1 MKYFLPIGFYIF
13 CFCQQV
19 NEGILPFWVVWHVGQ
34 GQWVSYID
42 NHTCYHFDAGGEFF
56 DDKKFKRYCES
67 KSNIFSFSHWDWDHI
82 SLTRRLAKVVLRS
95 CRLYLPNGPSSPRK
109 EQFLSVLPSCKDA
122 GRLPFYVYS
131 PKGSIK
137 TSNNWSRVFFN
148 PYIIIPGDGSKKT
161 DRKWLPILRSLF
173 HQKSQYLVLGHHG
186 SKTSTSK
193 ELVKSLKKGGTAISS
208 ARKKRYGHPHP
219 SISKLLR
226 KNGISLLSTEDFGN
240 IYFQAQNHNLY
251 KSLVKTQK

>member
-1 MKYFLPIGFYIF
+1 MKFFLPIGFYIF
-13 CFCQQV
+13 CFCQQI

-56 DDKKFKRYCES
+56 DYRKFKKYCKD
-67 KSNIFSFSHWDWDHI
+67 KSNVFSFSHWDWDHI
-82 SLTRRLAKVVLRS
+82 GLTRKLVKVVLRS
-95 CRLYLPNGPSSPRK
+95 CRLYLPNGPPSLYK
-109 EQFLSVLPSCKDA
+109 KQFLSILPSCKSVDN
-122 GRLPFYVYS
+122 LPFYVYS

-148 PYIIIPGDGSKKT
+148 SYVIIPGDGSKKT
-161 DRKWLPILRSLF
+161 DRKWLPVLKSLF
-173 HQKSQYLVLGHHG
+173 NQKSQYLVLGHHG

-193 ELVKSLKKGGTAISS
+193 ELVESLKKGGTAISS

-226 KNGISLLSTEDFGN
+226 TNGINLLSTEDFGN
-240 IYFQAQNHNLY
+240 IYFQAQNHKFYTNFIRI
-251 KSLVKTQK
+251 QK